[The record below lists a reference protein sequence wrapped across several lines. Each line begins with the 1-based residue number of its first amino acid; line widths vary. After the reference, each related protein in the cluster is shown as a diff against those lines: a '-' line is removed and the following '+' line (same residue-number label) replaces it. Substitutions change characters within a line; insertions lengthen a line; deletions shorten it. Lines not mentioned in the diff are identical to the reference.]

1 MKCKWLLDQHM
12 LDSSYHEDLTKVL
25 DDLGYEYQIIKYIP
39 HSMEAKV
46 QPHVKAPSFKN
57 EDCVVSYGSIE
68 HLNSLSY
75 YKNGYYPLYYMNK
88 ETLSCKDYLSRI
100 PSKYLLNANFIM
112 LPYGS
117 FKDRKEQVFDLFNTN
132 KLFIR
137 PDSGLKT
144 FAGTTIHY
152 LDFDYEINTLEKLT
166 GVLDNTLILIS
177 NIQPISKE
185 YRILVGD
192 GKVIASSMYK
202 QNDKVVMKEGAPDGA
217 KELAHIIANQEHQ
230 PDKAYT
236 VDVAELEN
244 GDFKVIELNSFSCAG
259 LYACNLY
266 DVVKGIS
273 EIAEKDYKDYIG
285 EY

>member
-1 MKCKWLLDQHM
+1 MKCKWLLDKHM
-12 LDSSYHEDLTKVL
+12 LSSSYHDDLTKIL
-25 DDLGYEYQIIKYIP
+25 DELGYEYEILTYIP
-39 HSMEAKV
+39 HALGANV
-46 QPHVKAPSFKN
+46 QPHVNAPTFKN
-57 EDCVVSYGSIE
+57 DECIVSYGSIE
-68 HLNSLSY
+68 HLQSLGY
-75 YKNGYYPLYYMNK
+75 YNKGYYPLYYMNK
-88 ETLSCKDYLSRI
+88 ETLSCKDYLSKI

-117 FKDRKEQVFDLFNTN
+117 FKDRKEQVYDLFHTN

-152 LDFDYEINTLEKLT
+152 DDFDYELNTLEKLT

-177 NIQPISKE
+177 NIQPIKKE

-192 GKVIASSMYK
+192 GDIIASSMYK
-202 QNDKVVMKEGAPDGA
+202 HNDKVVMKEGAPEGA
-217 KELAHIIANQEHQ
+217 KELAKIIANQEHQ

-236 VDVAELEN
+236 VDIAELEN
-244 GDFKVIELNSFSCAG
+244 GEFKVIELNSFSCAG

-273 EIAEKDYKDYIG
+273 KIAENDYKDFIG
-285 EY
+285 E